1 MISCSQGRKGAG
13 LLKLHLC
20 ETIFLRPTD
29 RTEQETAVRQDKTK
43 RETVASFRASAF
55 QLADFFPYLVRRF
68 YMAVRTSVDQVHA
81 EDYNLSAS
89 EWRTL
94 TVLGPDRSMAAKEV
108 VERSS
113 MDKVSVSRALS
124 GMTARGIVSRE
135 TDHRDKRRSVLRLT
149 ASGRAI
155 YQDLAPRMLGL
166 EQDLL
171 QGIPAAD
178 LAAFYRVVARI
189 EDNARDHQAGH

>member
-1 MISCSQGRKGAG
+1 
-13 LLKLHLC
+13 
-20 ETIFLRPTD
+20 
-29 RTEQETAVRQDKTK
+29 VRQDKSD
-43 RETVASFRASAF
+43 RESNSSFHAKAF

-68 YMAVRTSVDQVHA
+68 YMAVRTSVDRVHA
-81 EDYNLSAS
+81 MDYNLSAS

-135 TDHRDKRRSVLRLT
+135 TDSRDKRRSVLRLT
-149 ASGRAI
+149 ESGRAI
-155 YQDLAPRMLGL
+155 YQDLAPQMLEL
-166 EQDLL
+166 EQKLL
-171 QGIPAAD
+171 EGIPATD
-178 LAAFYRVVARI
+178 LAVFYRVVSRI
-189 EDNARDHQAGH
+189 EDNARDHQVGT